1 MGGAAPRRNLTSSGK
16 TMAVALMPGRWWFE
30 SGTES
35 GHEIE
40 RGLLDAEEEEE
51 AEAEGPRWRR
61 GKRL

>member
-1 MGGAAPRRNLTSSGK
+1 
-16 TMAVALMPGRWWFE
+16 MAVALMPGRWWFE